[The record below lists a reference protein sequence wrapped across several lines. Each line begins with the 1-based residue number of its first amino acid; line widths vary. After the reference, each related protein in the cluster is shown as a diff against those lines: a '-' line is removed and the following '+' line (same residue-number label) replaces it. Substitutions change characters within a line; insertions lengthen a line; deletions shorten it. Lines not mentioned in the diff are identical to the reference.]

1 MFQAS
6 DSSAKSQQQSKSSQ
20 PQQSSTGAAIPAQGD
35 KFVDVQNSQIR
46 RIIAQRLLES
56 KQTVPHYY
64 VKAAAALDEVN
75 GVRESL
81 KSQGIKVSPLLPA
94 VSGQEHGIAGM
105 NQTFIIEIA
114 LRISVQSECRAIIGD
129 QFCFC
134 ALSST

>member
-6 DSSAKSQQQSKSSQ
+6 DSSAKSQQQSESNQ
-20 PQQSSTGAAIPAQGD
+20 PQQSSTGAATPAQGD

-94 VSGQEHGIAGM
+94 VSEEEHGIAGVKH
-105 NQTFIIEIA
+105 TFTVEIA
-114 LRISVQSECRAIIGD
+114 LTL
-129 QFCFC
+129 
-134 ALSST
+134 LSSLNVGQ